1 LILCYQ
7 RILLIQKE
15 SALDEKEIIKDLVEI
30 EMRMLEVKNLFS
42 GISTE
47 MVKNS
52 VGIMGFAVNMSQLKA
67 MTAFSEDSPLSM
79 GELCKMANIKMPSMT
94 EVVDRFEKEGIL
106 DRIRDDKDRRVVKV
120 KMTAKGKKMHKKVL
134 KRRADELTKMF
145 GVLTTKDRTKLVDS
159 LKSVS
164 EILTKVTENK

>member
-1 LILCYQ
+1 M
-7 RILLIQKE
+7 
-15 SALDEKEIIKDLVEI
+15 DEKEIIKDLVEI

-47 MVKNS
+47 MVKSS

-67 MTAFSEDSPLSM
+67 MTAFSEDSLLSM

-106 DRIRDDKDRRVVKV
+106 DRIRDDEDRRVVKV
-120 KMTAKGKKMHKKVL
+120 KMTEKGKKMHKEVL
-134 KRRADELTKMF
+134 KRRADELTKIF
-145 GVLTTKDRTKLVDS
+145 GVLTTEDRTKLVDS
-159 LKSVS
+159 LKNVS
-164 EILTKVTENK
+164 EILIKVTENKQV

>member
-1 LILCYQ
+1 M
-7 RILLIQKE
+7 
-15 SALDEKEIIKDLVEI
+15 DEKEIIKDLVEI

-47 MVKNS
+47 MVKSS

-67 MTAFSEDSPLSM
+67 MTAFSEDSLLSM

-106 DRIRDDKDRRVVKV
+106 ERIRNNEDRRVVKV
-120 KMTAKGKKMHKKVL
+120 KMTAKGKKMHKEVL

-145 GVLTTKDRTKLVDS
+145 GVLTTEDRTKLVDS
-159 LKSVS
+159 LKNVS
-164 EILTKVTENK
+164 EILIKVTENKQV

>member
-1 LILCYQ
+1 M
-7 RILLIQKE
+7 
-15 SALDEKEIIKDLVEI
+15 DERDIIKDLVEI

-67 MTAFSEDSPLSM
+67 MTVFSEDSLLSM
-79 GELCKMANIKMPSMT
+79 GELCKMANVKMPSMT
-94 EVVDRFEKEGIL
+94 EVVDRFEQEGIL
-106 DRIRDDKDRRVVKV
+106 ERIRDMEDRRVVKV
-120 KMTAKGKKMHKKVL
+120 KMTAKGKKMHKEVL
-134 KRRADELTKMF
+134 KKRADELTKRF
-145 GVLTTKDRTKLVDS
+145 GVLTTEERTSLVDS

-164 EILTKVTENK
+164 ELLTKVKDNK

>member
-1 LILCYQ
+1 
-7 RILLIQKE
+7 
-15 SALDEKEIIKDLVEI
+15 LDEKDIIKDLVEI
-30 EMRMLEVKNLFS
+30 EMRMLEVKNLFA

-47 MVKNS
+47 MVKSS

-67 MTAFSEDSPLSM
+67 MTAFSEDSLLSM

-94 EVVDRFEKEGIL
+94 EVVDRFEKEEIL
-106 DRIRDDKDRRVVKV
+106 ERIRDDEDRRVVKV
-120 KMTAKGKKMHKKVL
+120 QMTAKGKKMHKEVL

-145 GVLTTKDRTKLVDS
+145 GVLTTKDREKLVDS
-159 LKSVS
+159 LRNVS

>member
-1 LILCYQ
+1 M
-7 RILLIQKE
+7 
-15 SALDEKEIIKDLVEI
+15 DEKEIIKDLVEI

-67 MTAFSEDSPLSM
+67 MTAFSEDSLLSM

-106 DRIRDDKDRRVVKV
+106 ERIRDNKDRRVVKV
-120 KMTAKGKKMHKKVL
+120 KMTAKGKKMHKEVL
-134 KRRADELTKMF
+134 KRRADELTKIF
-145 GVLTTKDRTKLVDS
+145 GVLTTEDRTKLVDS
-159 LKSVS
+159 LKNVS
-164 EILTKVTENK
+164 EILIKVTENKQV

>member
-1 LILCYQ
+1 
-7 RILLIQKE
+7 
-15 SALDEKEIIKDLVEI
+15 LDEKEIIKDLVEI
-30 EMRMLEVKNLFS
+30 EMRMLEVKNLFY

-67 MTAFSEDSPLSM
+67 MTAFSEDSLLSM

-94 EVVDRFEKEGIL
+94 EVVDRFVKEGIL
-106 DRIRDDKDRRVVKV
+106 ERIRNNEDRRVVKV
-120 KMTAKGKKMHKKVL
+120 KMTAKGKKMHKEVL
-134 KRRADELTKMF
+134 KRRADELTNIF

-159 LKSVS
+159 LKNVS
-164 EILTKVTENK
+164 EILIKVTENKQV

>member
-1 LILCYQ
+1 
-7 RILLIQKE
+7 
-15 SALDEKEIIKDLVEI
+15 LDEKEIIKDLVEI

-47 MVKNS
+47 MVKSS

-79 GELCKMANIKMPSMT
+79 GELCKMANVKMPSMT
-94 EVVDRFEKEGIL
+94 EVVDRFEQEGIL
-106 DRIRDDKDRRVVKV
+106 ERIRDMEDRRVVKV
-120 KMTAKGKKMHKKVL
+120 KMTAKGKKMHKEVL
-134 KRRADELTKMF
+134 KKRADELTKRF
-145 GVLTTKDRTKLVDS
+145 GVLTTEERTSLVDL

-164 EILTKVTENK
+164 ELLTKVKDNK

>member
-1 LILCYQ
+1 M
-7 RILLIQKE
+7 
-15 SALDEKEIIKDLVEI
+15 DEKEIIKDLVEI

-47 MVKNS
+47 MVKSS

-67 MTAFSEDSPLSM
+67 MTAFSEDSLLSM

-106 DRIRDDKDRRVVKV
+106 ERIRDNEDRRVVKV
-120 KMTAKGKKMHKKVL
+120 KMTAKGKKMHKEVL

-145 GVLTTKDRTKLVDS
+145 GVLTTEDRTKLVDS
-159 LKSVS
+159 LKNVS
-164 EILTKVTENK
+164 EILIKVTENKQV

>member
-1 LILCYQ
+1 
-7 RILLIQKE
+7 
-15 SALDEKEIIKDLVEI
+15 LDEKEIIKDLVEI

-67 MTAFSEDSPLSM
+67 MTAFSEDSLLSM

-94 EVVDRFEKEGIL
+94 EAVDRFEKEGIL
-106 DRIRDDKDRRVVKV
+106 DRIRNNEDRRVVKV
-120 KMTAKGKKMHKKVL
+120 KMTEKGKKMHKEVL
-134 KRRADELTKMF
+134 KRRADELTKIF

-159 LKSVS
+159 LKNVS
-164 EILTKVTENK
+164 EILIKVTENKQV

>member
-1 LILCYQ
+1 M
-7 RILLIQKE
+7 
-15 SALDEKEIIKDLVEI
+15 DEKEIIKDLVEI
-30 EMRMLEVKNLFS
+30 EMRMLEVKNMFS

-47 MVKNS
+47 MIKNS

-67 MTAFSEDSPLSM
+67 MRVFSEDSPLSM
-79 GELCKMANIKMPSMT
+79 GELCKMANVKMPSMT

-106 DRIRDDKDRRVVKV
+106 ERIRDGEDRRVVKV
-120 KMTAKGKKMHKKVL
+120 KMTAKGKKMHQEVL

-145 GVLTTKDRTKLVDS
+145 GFLTTKDRKKLVDS

>member
-1 LILCYQ
+1 M
-7 RILLIQKE
+7 KGT
-15 SALDEKEIIKDLVEI
+15 ALDEKEIIKDLVEI
-30 EMRMLEVKNLFS
+30 EMRMLEVKNIFS

-47 MVKNS
+47 LVKSS

-67 MTAFSEDSPLSM
+67 MTAFSEDSLLSM

-94 EVVDRFEKEGIL
+94 EVVDRFEKEEIL
-106 DRIRDDKDRRVVKV
+106 ERIRNNEDRRVVKV
-120 KMTAKGKKMHKKVL
+120 KMTAKGKKMHKEVL

-159 LKSVS
+159 LKNVS
-164 EILTKVTENK
+164 EILIKVTENKQV